1 MKAVGGW
8 LALML
13 AVALFGMYAAAWAAA
28 RTLYFR
34 DPLNQYDAAYGF
46 TLPVHLVQAAH
57 PGWPVLAAVWLA
69 LAILAIAGWQLA
81 RALGAASL
89 PVSAAIACWLA
100 IALALSFSAIVQS
113 ADVYYYVTFG
123 RVYGVHGLN
132 PYYLVKP
139 LDVSG
144 DAALAQVLGYVRNPP
159 YSDPYGPLWTLL
171 AGAFARPTASLT
183 LFWQVW
189 SYRMLAVLAGIAT
202 LGGAAHALRSLPAPE
217 RTRRVAR
224 LGLHPLFLYET
235 AAGAHNEI
243 LMVAPAVWAFAI
255 ADELPLVAALL
266 MGTSIAIKYLT
277 VVALPFLLWR
287 IAARSRSAGIIAL
300 IVALAVPALC
310 FKPFWLGTGAFEAA
324 AGHVNVVGMSPT
336 WLLALP
342 FFTAGLGNAP
352 AFGVA
357 VELPFLGTLTWPRF
371 VQIILVAAF
380 GAIAVVSFGR
390 FMRDGRLAH
399 LWRTLTA
406 FFWASPIIHPWYLL
420 MLTPA
425 AAGRGRWA
433 SYAWWFCALIPLR
446 YALEGVAAVPTFVL
460 VGLTI
465 VFLAGPVV
473 IAVCGPSWEA
483 AEAGTL

>member
-1 MKAVGGW
+1 
-8 LALML
+8 ML

-34 DPLNQYDAAYGF
+34 DPLNQYDAAYGY

-57 PGWPVLAAVWLA
+57 PGWPVLAAVWLS
-69 LAILAIAGWQLA
+69 LAILAIGGWQLS
-81 RALGAASL
+81 RALAAASL
-89 PVSAAIACWLA
+89 PVSAAVVCSIA

-123 RVYGVHGLN
+123 RVYGVHGFN

-139 LDVSG
+139 LDVSS
-144 DAALAQVLGYVRNPP
+144 DTALAQALGYLRNPP

-171 AGAFARPTASLT
+171 AGVFAKLTASLT

-189 SYRMLAVLAGIAT
+189 SYRALAVLAGVAT
-202 LGGAAHALRSLPAPE
+202 LGGTAYALRSLPAPE

-235 AAGAHNEI
+235 AVGAHNEI
-243 LMVAPAVWAFAI
+243 LMVAPAAWAFAI

-266 MGTSIAIKYLT
+266 MGASIAIKYLS

-287 IAARSRSAGIIAL
+287 VAARSRSAGIIAL
-300 IVALAVPALC
+300 VIALAVPALC
-310 FKPFWLGTGAFEAA
+310 FKPFWLGTGALGAA
-324 AGHVNVVGMSPT
+324 AGHVNDLGMSPT
-336 WLLALP
+336 WLAALP
-342 FFTAGLGNAP
+342 FFGAGLGNAP
-352 AFGVA
+352 AFGIA
-357 VELPFLGTLTWPRF
+357 VQLPFLGTLAWPRLVQLIF
-371 VQIILVAAF
+371 VAVFLVIAA
-380 GAIAVVSFGR
+380 ISFGR
-390 FMRDGRLAH
+390 FVRDGRLAH

-446 YALEGVAAVPTFVL
+446 YALEGVAAVPAFVL

-465 VFLAGPVV
+465 VFLAAPVV
-473 IAVCGPSWEA
+473 IAVYGPSWEGG
-483 AEAGTL
+483 EAGTA